1 MKEKKKKPSLLLPL
15 GAAALLIGG
24 GAGAYWAFMQRGVSP
39 GALPIGAEVIP
50 QDALMAVSV
59 TTEPRQWQNLREFGT
74 EQSQAALD
82 QNLAQLRDRILT
94 ANGFNYETDI
104 QPWIGKEVTVALLSP
119 ATAPAPGN
127 NASPPPPPTSSQA
140 TVMVLP
146 IQDPLKAKEIL
157 EKPRP
162 QTGTLTERTYKDVK
176 IQESAGAAGQK
187 FAVAALDGKLLVVTN
202 DPQAMNRAIDTYKG
216 APSLAA
222 TPGYSQALGKIQTA
236 QPFGQ
241 LYVNL
246 PAAGA
251 VSAANAGRPVS
262 PQNLPQVQ
270 EIQGL
275 AATASLQ
282 PEGVL
287 FKSISWLKPDSQR
300 KYDASNA
307 TGNIASRLPAD
318 TMVMVSGGNLQKF
331 WRDYSQGAATSPI
344 APIKPKELQ
353 EGVQSTVGMD
363 LEKDFLAWM
372 QGEFALALV
381 TPPEGNQPTLPFSLL
396 FMVKSSDR
404 RAAETALKQL
414 DQAMVSKYKFKVEE
428 AKVGNQTVTNWSLPI
443 GGPAISHGWLDGDVA
458 FLSMG
463 APIVNV
469 IMPKPTAAL
478 ADSDLFKQGIP
489 TDLKPNNGHFFAN
502 VSAINT
508 KNLPLFQLPPGNRE
522 FVAAIRSI
530 GVTAAIS
537 DERSTRYDALVLLPK
552 AGNPKPL
559 PSPTVPPA
567 IAPGASPAPDTP
579 NNPALDLAPGAS
591 PELTPVPSPSPF

>member
-1 MKEKKKKPSLLLPL
+1 MKEKKNKPSLLLPL

-50 QDALMAVSV
+50 QDAFMAVSM
-59 TTEPRQWQNLREFGT
+59 TTEPSQWQSLREFGT
-74 EQSQAALD
+74 PQSQNAFD

-94 ANGFNYETDI
+94 ANGFDYGTDI

-119 ATAPAPGN
+119 TTAPPPAN
-127 NASPPPPPTSSQA
+127 DSTLPPPPTSFQA
-140 TVMVLP
+140 AVMVLP
-146 IQDPLKAKEIL
+146 IQDPLKAKEVL

-162 QTGTLTERTYKDVK
+162 QTGTLTERIYKEIK
-176 IQESAGAAGQK
+176 IQESAGTAGQK
-187 FAVAALDGKLLVVTN
+187 FSVAALDGKLLVVAT
-202 DPQAMNRAIDTYKG
+202 DPQAMNRAIDTHKG
-216 APSLAA
+216 GPSLAA
-222 TPGYSQALGKIQTA
+222 TPGYTQALGKIQTP

-246 PAAGA
+246 PAATA

-270 EIQGL
+270 QIQGL

-287 FKSISWLKPDSQR
+287 FRSVSWLKPDSQR
-300 KYDASNA
+300 KYEVNNA
-307 TGNIASRLPAD
+307 AGNIVSRLPAD

-331 WRDYSQGAATSPI
+331 WQDYSQGAASSPI

-353 EGVQSTVGMD
+353 EGVKSTVGMD
-363 LEKDFLAWM
+363 LEKDFLNWM

-381 TPPEGNQPTLPFSLL
+381 TPPEGNQPALPFSLL

-404 RAAETALKQL
+404 RAAETAIKQL
-414 DQAMVSKYKFKVEE
+414 DQAMASKYKFKVEE
-428 AKVGNQTVTNWSLPI
+428 AKVGNQTVTNWALPI

-458 FLSMG
+458 FLSLG
-463 APIVNV
+463 APIVNA

-489 TDLKPNNGHFFAN
+489 TDLKQNNGHFFAN
-502 VSAINT
+502 ISAVNA

-522 FVAAIRSI
+522 FMAAIRSI

-537 DERSTRYDALVLLPK
+537 DERSTRYDALVLLQK

-567 IAPGASPAPDTP
+567 IAPGASPI
-579 NNPALDLAPGAS
+579 PGAS
-591 PELTPVPSPSPF
+591 PEPTPSPLTSPF